1 MPVAKEVAR
10 QNLVDTAEQLKQQH
24 GLLLVERS
32 AQDELKRAAD
42 SFESLAQPPALESYK
57 RDFIGDWTLVCSTAT
72 NADGVDTTRLP
83 SFAQDPIKKIR
94 ETISEAANKYL
105 TVQQRIRSTN
115 DDDVIDRIDHVL
127 EYQPPAQLKE
137 LLDNLPPQLRS
148 LNINPLEVSKSKL
161 ILVHKASI
169 ESEIPLFTKLSLT
182 SIVLNVAGQSTSLD
196 PDGKDVAG
204 INLPLGE
211 FINSGDFETTYMDE
225 TLRISR
231 GKLGPVDQLRVFVRT
246 DRQRQIEALMDI
258 VETDVGM
265 GVTSEMDVDE
275 DKDPEFT
282 TSNSQDEV
290 VDDIGEEA
298 STEDDV
304 DSKSVLNDTM
314 EEEIKALDEDKEG
327 VDDDKGP
334 PKDSSGKK
342 S

>member
-1 MPVAKEVAR
+1 
-10 QNLVDTAEQLKQQH
+10 
-24 GLLLVERS
+24 
-32 AQDELKRAAD
+32 
-42 SFESLAQPPALESYK
+42 
-57 RDFIGDWTLVCSTAT
+57 
-72 NADGVDTTRLP
+72 
-83 SFAQDPIKKIR
+83 
-94 ETISEAANKYL
+94 
-105 TVQQRIRSTN
+105 
-115 DDDVIDRIDHVL
+115 
-127 EYQPPAQLKE
+127 
-137 LLDNLPPQLRS
+137 
-148 LNINPLEVSKSKL
+148 
-161 ILVHKASI
+161 
-169 ESEIPLFTKLSLT
+169 
-182 SIVLNVAGQSTSLD
+182 
-196 PDGKDVAG
+196 
-204 INLPLGE
+204 
-211 FINSGDFETTYMDE
+211 
-225 TLRISR
+225 
-231 GKLGPVDQLRVFVRT
+231 
-246 DRQRQIEALMDI
+246 MDI